1 MTRPQIMMAA
11 FDVIK
16 ENIPDLEALNLND
29 NKLHMLDH
37 FKLLDKKAPN
47 LKILYMANNKI
58 PYVTALDSLKNLALV
73 EINLEGNQ
81 LKECPSIRTRSRR
94 DGSSSSSS
102 PCSRTRCRS
111 TWCPR

>member
-1 MTRPQIMMAA
+1 MMAA

-47 LKILYMANNKI
+47 LKILYMANNKSTS
-58 PYVTALDSLKNLALV
+58 Y
-73 EINLEGNQ
+73 
-81 LKECPSIRTRSRR
+81 ECYLGTIVNAV
-94 DGSSSSSS
+94 
-102 PCSRTRCRS
+102 RCRIS
-111 TWCPR
+111 SISALRSAPATSFE

>member
-1 MTRPQIMMAA
+1 MMAA

-47 LKILYMANNKI
+47 LKILYMANNKVRCI
-58 PYVTALDSLKNLALV
+58 CAKLFFCIFFICMIFVHRFLYVQISHFKENRSL
-73 EINLEGNQ
+73 IN
-81 LKECPSIRTRSRR
+81 
-94 DGSSSSSS
+94 
-102 PCSRTRCRS
+102 
-111 TWCPR
+111 